1 MNKTITNDR
10 SLVPFPVIAA
20 ASSGDVTAMDIVLKH
35 YSGYISAL
43 ATRTLYD
50 ESGNPHLCI
59 DEDMRRRLE
68 TKLITKILQFNGSV
82 NQIDGACPFP
92 RS

>member
-43 ATRTLYD
+43 ATGTLYD

-68 TKLITKILQFNGSV
+68 TKLITKILQFNV
-82 NQIDGACPFP
+82 A
-92 RS
+92 

>member
-1 MNKTITNDR
+1 MNKMITNDR

-43 ATRTLYD
+43 ATRTAGIRICAL
-50 ESGNPHLCI
+50 
-59 DEDMRRRLE
+59 MRICAADW
-68 TKLITKILQFNGSV
+68 KQS
-82 NQIDGACPFP
+82 
-92 RS
+92 S

>member
-1 MNKTITNDR
+1 MNKMITNDR

-59 DEDMRRRLE
+59 DEDMRRRN
-68 TKLITKILQFNGSV
+68 KAHNKNFAIQCSV

>member
-1 MNKTITNDR
+1 MTDREIAEKLNMVRKTVQYQRTSSLKALKKNWRTAAMNKMITNDR

-43 ATRTLYD
+43 C
-50 ESGNPHLCI
+50 NKNFI
-59 DEDMRRRLE
+59 
-68 TKLITKILQFNGSV
+68 
-82 NQIDGACPFP
+82 
-92 RS
+92 

>member
-50 ESGNPHLCI
+50 ESDYRICFHYGA
-59 DEDMRRRLE
+59 
-68 TKLITKILQFNGSV
+68 TLISPY
-82 NQIDGACPFP
+82 PFVLYAK
-92 RS
+92 